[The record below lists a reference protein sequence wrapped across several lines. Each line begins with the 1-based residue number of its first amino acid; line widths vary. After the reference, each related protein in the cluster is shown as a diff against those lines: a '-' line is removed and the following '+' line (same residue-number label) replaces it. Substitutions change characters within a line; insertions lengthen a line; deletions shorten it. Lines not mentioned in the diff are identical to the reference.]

1 MFVLLITVKRKS
13 FLTTAAL
20 LAAAGSRA
28 DIRNRIAEIPAAA
41 DDEQYWS
48 ALRASLFPI
57 ENGRI
62 FLNNGTMGITP
73 YPVLASL
80 QKGFEHAAS
89 KGAYPGHTEDLQKA
103 IAELIGCDAD
113 EIAITKNVS
122 EGINHAC
129 WGIPLSKGDEV
140 LMTTHEHAGGCIAWL
155 HRANLDGIVIRTFPL
170 GKTAEETLANLK
182 KAVTKKTKV
191 IAIPHIP
198 CTIGQILPVQEIC
211 DFAKSSNIITALDG
225 AHPLGMIRFNVH
237 EIGCDYYSGCLH
249 KWALA
254 PLGLGYFY
262 IKKSMLNKTRCT
274 HVAAYSSNEFNMANT
289 PPTGGT
295 LVENAHRFYYGT
307 FCGPLFEAG
316 LEALKLYKKIGPER
330 IETRV
335 RSLATYLQE
344 SLLALGEKIIMFTP
358 TEAKSRG
365 AQVAFRINNGNPK
378 ASSEFVTSLYSKK
391 ITLRYVGENNVDCIR
406 VSTHYYNNREEI
418 DTLVAEVKKAIG

>member
-344 SLLALGEKIIMFTP
+344 SLMALGDKIIMFTP

>member
-28 DIRNRIAEIPAAA
+28 EIRNRIAEIPAAA

-129 WGIPLSKGDEV
+129 WGIPISKGDEV

-344 SLLALGEKIIMFTP
+344 SLMALGDKIIMFTP

>member
-28 DIRNRIAEIPAAA
+28 EIRNRIAEIPAAA

-170 GKTAEETLANLK
+170 GKTAEETLDNLK

-344 SLLALGEKIIMFTP
+344 SLLALGDKIIMFTP

>member
-28 DIRNRIAEIPAAA
+28 EIRNRIAEIPAAA

-182 KAVTKKTKV
+182 KTVTKKTKV

-344 SLLALGEKIIMFTP
+344 SLMALGDKIIMFTP

>member
-1 MFVLLITVKRKS
+1 
-13 FLTTAAL
+13 
-20 LAAAGSRA
+20 
-28 DIRNRIAEIPAAA
+28 
-41 DDEQYWS
+41 
-48 ALRASLFPI
+48 
-57 ENGRI
+57 
-62 FLNNGTMGITP
+62 
-73 YPVLASL
+73 
-80 QKGFEHAAS
+80 
-89 KGAYPGHTEDLQKA
+89 
-103 IAELIGCDAD
+103 
-113 EIAITKNVS
+113 
-122 EGINHAC
+122 
-129 WGIPLSKGDEV
+129 
-140 LMTTHEHAGGCIAWL
+140 
-155 HRANLDGIVIRTFPL
+155 
-170 GKTAEETLANLK
+170 
-182 KAVTKKTKV
+182 
-191 IAIPHIP
+191 
-198 CTIGQILPVQEIC
+198 
-211 DFAKSSNIITALDG
+211 
-225 AHPLGMIRFNVH
+225 MIRFNVK
-237 EIGCDYYSGCLH
+237 EMGCDYYSGCLH

-295 LVENAHRFYYGT
+295 LVDNAHRFYYGT

-335 RSLATYLQE
+335 RALAAYLQE
-344 SLLALGEKIIMFTP
+344 SLMALGDKIIMFTP

>member
-344 SLLALGEKIIMFTP
+344 SLLALGDKIIMFTP

>member
-28 DIRNRIAEIPAAA
+28 EIRNRIAEIPAAA

-170 GKTAEETLANLK
+170 GITAEETLANLK

-330 IETRV
+330 IEARV

-344 SLLALGEKIIMFTP
+344 SLLALGDKIIMFTP

>member
-28 DIRNRIAEIPAAA
+28 EIRNRIAEIPAAA

-155 HRANLDGIVIRTFPL
+155 HRANLDGIVIKTFPL
-170 GKTAEETLANLK
+170 GKTAEETLSNLK

-295 LVENAHRFYYGT
+295 LVDNAHRFYYGT

-344 SLLALGEKIIMFTP
+344 SLLALGDKIIMFTP

>member
-28 DIRNRIAEIPAAA
+28 EIRNRIAEIPAAA

-170 GKTAEETLANLK
+170 GKTAEETLDNLK

-344 SLLALGEKIIMFTP
+344 SLMALGDKIIMFTP

>member
-73 YPVLASL
+73 YPVLTSL

-344 SLLALGEKIIMFTP
+344 SLMALGDKIIMFTP

>member
-28 DIRNRIAEIPAAA
+28 EIRNRIAEIPAAA

-129 WGIPLSKGDEV
+129 WGIPLGKGDEV

-155 HRANLDGIVIRTFPL
+155 HRANLDGIVIKTFPL
-170 GKTAEETLANLK
+170 GKTAEETLSNLK

-295 LVENAHRFYYGT
+295 LVDNAHRFYYGT

-344 SLLALGEKIIMFTP
+344 SLLALGDKIIMFTP

>member
-20 LAAAGSRA
+20 LAVAGSRA
-28 DIRNRIAEIPAAA
+28 EIRNRIAEIPAAA

-344 SLLALGEKIIMFTP
+344 SLMALGDKIIMFTP

>member
-170 GKTAEETLANLK
+170 GKTAEETLDNLK

-307 FCGPLFEAG
+307 FCGPLFDAG

-344 SLLALGEKIIMFTP
+344 SLMALGEKIIMFTP

>member
-170 GKTAEETLANLK
+170 GKTAEETLDNLK